1 MLCYNGRIISGEI
14 SGGSCLVVLAHTKW
28 NHSMEL
34 FGIFF
39 GCIARAVV
47 AAAGKRF
54 FFDGHIYIGTA
65 FCLFFFFVCLA
76 VGEGAWGFMSCIAS
90 GWLW

>member
-1 MLCYNGRIISGEI
+1 MFDGVSFALFCLVFVLLSYNGRIISGEI

-54 FFDGHIYIGTA
+54 F
-65 FCLFFFFVCLA
+65 
-76 VGEGAWGFMSCIAS
+76 
-90 GWLW
+90 